1 MHPPPFLLQFLF
13 LASYTHPYFIALR
26 VPASAFGTH
35 LQAPC
40 AAPPCEAVLPV
51 ACSDR
56 SQGLDANAQCTPH
69 IPPSSSFLPSSY
81 VRIRILIHG
90 PTPSMTSPH
99 RGSAISTFGC
109 GARSQRRR
117 HCIPIYGAV
126 ARCLSQGSCV
136 TQPWRGKARKTSK
149 LIFTVSK
156 FLDNHRRLSP
166 HIQGTTYLTEYM

>member
-1 MHPPPFLLQFLF
+1 MHHPPFLLPF
-13 LASYTHPYFIALR
+13 PYFFRLTYTLILHR
-26 VPASAFGTH
+26 VARPSVRARGIP

-40 AAPPCEAVLPV
+40 AAQPCAAALPV

-56 SQGLDANAQCTPH
+56 SQGLDANAQRTPH

-90 PTPSMTSPH
+90 PTPSMTSPR

-117 HCIPIYGAV
+117 HCIPIHGAV

-149 LIFTVSK
+149 LTFTVSK

-166 HIQGTTYLTEYM
+166 ISRVLFT